1 MTEKPKATIVN
12 TKGIVYDIDY
22 LAHENP
28 KKPIKAMCQ
37 YDVSVSYTVE
47 EQVSY
52 ILVCVGAY
60 GDKGAEFAMWAGKAE
75 QARQMAAAILRAVE
89 ISEMPDFPPQED
101 IAAAMK
107 KEMQAA
113 KKDGVA

>member
-1 MTEKPKATIVN
+1 MTEKPRATIVN
-12 TKGIVYDIDY
+12 PKGLGYDIDR
-22 LAHENP
+22 LAHNNP
-28 KKPIKAMCQ
+28 QKPIKAMCQ
-37 YDVSVSYTVE
+37 YDVSVSYALE
-47 EQVSY
+47 EQASY
-52 ILVCVGAY
+52 ILVCVGSF
-60 GDKGAEFAMWAGKAE
+60 GDEGVDHAMWVGKAE

-89 ISEMPDFPPQED
+89 IAEMPDFPPQED

>member
-12 TKGIVYDIDY
+12 PKGLGYDIDC

-28 KKPIKAMCQ
+28 KKPIKAICH
-37 YDVSVSYTVE
+37 YDVSVSYALE
-47 EQVSY
+47 EQASY
-52 ILVCVGAY
+52 VLVCVGAY
-60 GDKGAEFAMWAGKAE
+60 GDEGAELAMWAGKAE
-75 QARQMAAAILRAVE
+75 QARQLAAAILRAVE
-89 ISEMPDFPPQED
+89 ILEMPDFPPQED